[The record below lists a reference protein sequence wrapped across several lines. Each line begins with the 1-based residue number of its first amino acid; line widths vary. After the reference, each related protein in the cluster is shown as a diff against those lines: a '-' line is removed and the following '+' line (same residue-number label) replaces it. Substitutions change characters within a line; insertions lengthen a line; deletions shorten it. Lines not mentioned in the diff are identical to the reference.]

1 MSNKQSPVPSYYEIV
16 KYNVK
21 SRKDVKVLP
30 KRYQEISEVNHK
42 IATLNAQIKA
52 SKKDEGGDI
61 IYFRRKVHI

>member
-1 MSNKQSPVPSYYEIV
+1 MSKKRSPHPSYYEIV

-21 SRKDVKVLP
+21 TRKDIKVLP

-42 IATLNAQIKA
+42 IDTLNAQIRA